1 MKQGFLTVVLVA
13 LLAFTGYVIYAKMNP
28 VSSENLVVRNVAAR
42 TLTVQVG
49 AQKPTVLVT
58 NATAEDVFVE
68 GMMVRVWVGEDSAGL
83 PVGWRIFKVMGEV
96 SVGYEDD
103 VVTISGEG
111 LDQTML
117 NNGPGSALDSGV
129 SESGPAK

>member
-28 VSSENLVVRNVAAR
+28 GSSESLVVRNVAAR

-49 AQKPTVLVT
+49 TQKPVVLAT

-68 GMMVRVWVGEDSAGL
+68 GMLVRVWVGEEAAGL
-83 PVGWRIFKVMGEV
+83 PIGWRVFKAFGEV
-96 SVGYEDD
+96 SVGYSDD

-111 LDQTML
+111 LEQTLL
-117 NNGPGSALDSGV
+117 NNGPGPGV
-129 SESGPAK
+129 SEPEPAK